1 MNVAALFAWVLTVFG
16 GLILLMIW
24 IIEYDREFQ
33 STVATRLPV
42 PVISVHALLAVG
54 GLMLWFA
61 YILADQDRLAWAS
74 VATLAVVATLGLVMA
89 ARWVR
94 VYRRFAKP
102 GPSMAGKK
110 SVPPERNFPLPV
122 VIGHGLLAVVTI
134 VLVLV
139 TTLGKS

>member
-33 STVATRLPV
+33 STVA
-42 PVISVHALLAVG
+42 PVISAHALLAVG

-102 GPSMAGKK
+102 GPSMASKK